1 MLTYAICFF
10 VVGMIVVIIGIVRG
24 VTSAK
29 EARVD
34 ERLPA
39 NDVLALLL
47 MVLGGVSTLS
57 GIIIG
62 VVALIKYL
70 AG

>member
-10 VVGMIVVIIGIVRG
+10 VVGMIVAIIGIVRG

-39 NDVLALLL
+39 NDILALLL
-47 MVLGGVSTLS
+47 MVLGGASALS

-70 AG
+70 VG